1 MLGALYTKTKKKRR
15 VNYKNSFKRYN
26 VKLHHIH
33 ETISIGYLAFHFRP
47 SNREQDINL
56 NDFHYSRPSNKIIRM
71 HILCTHRFLFVLV
84 YLYTACN
91 VIKPCIHM
99 HHAFCMSF
107 LWTACRYLC
116 RFIKLFVNVL

>member
-1 MLGALYTKTKKKRR
+1 MVLIPEIRSIDFSIPISSVSSILFLVEPKRTG
-15 VNYKNSFKRYN
+15 
-26 VKLHHIH
+26 H
-33 ETISIGYLAFHFRP
+33 ISIGYLAFHFRP

-56 NDFHYSRPSNKIIRM
+56 NDFHYSRPSNEIIRM

-84 YLYTACN
+84 YLYNACN
-91 VIKPCIHM
+91 VIKPCIHT